1 MDYTYASAERID
13 YAAQEIRDYGTKPLV
28 RDYMDTLCWCLAQ
41 NDGDYTIDQFSEKA
55 RNEIMNDVVTFTYE
69 NADLLANYIR
79 QRQMPIDTGLAH
91 AMHDFVLTRNRHGA
105 GFWDRGLLGGL
116 GDKLTQAAQA
126 FGPMHVYVGDDG
138 LVHVE

>member
-1 MDYTYASAERID
+1 MSRFNSAETID
-13 YAAQEIRDYGTKPLV
+13 YAAQEIRDYSTKPLV
-28 RDYMDTLCWCLAQ
+28 RDYVDSLCWSELD
-41 NDGDYTIDQFSEKA
+41 DGAYTINQFSEKA
-55 RNEIMNDVVTFTYE
+55 RNEIMADVVAFTYE
-69 NADLLANYIR
+69 NAELLSNYIR
-79 QRQMPIDTGLAH
+79 QRQMPIDTGLGH

>member
-13 YAAQEIRDYGTKPLV
+13 YAAQEIRDYSTKFLV
-28 RDYMDTLCWCLAQ
+28 REYVGTLCWSELE
-41 NDGDYTIDQFSEKA
+41 DGVYTFDQFSEKS
-55 RNEIMNDVVTFTYE
+55 RNEIMADVVAFTYE
-69 NADLLANYIR
+69 NAGLLSNYIR
-79 QRQMPIDTGLAH
+79 QRQMPIDTGLGH

-105 GFWDRGLLGGL
+105 GFWDRGLLNGL

-126 FGPMHVYVGDDG
+126 FGEMHIYVGDDG